1 MISRIEGVL
10 EDVVD
15 GVAEVRVGD
24 VRVGDVRAGDEAGAM
39 HGAAP
44 AGGLIYEV
52 LVPACDAGEL
62 LMQQGRRVSFFTLH
76 YLESQ
81 GQGSHFV
88 PRLIG
93 FSSREQRAFFELLT
107 TVKGIGNRKALRAM
121 QVSHARMAEA
131 IAAGDAKFLATLPE
145 IGKRTAEST
154 IVELKGKLDPF
165 LKDPSATRRALE
177 KGAVAA
183 AAAVSAAMGTAM
195 AGALPVGPAADAE
208 EVLVALGE
216 QRAQARQRIERVL
229 AAAGGESLGADEIV
243 TRALR
248 SRGVS

>member
-10 EDVVD
+10 EDVVE
-15 GVAEVRVGD
+15 GVAEVRVG
-24 VRVGDVRAGDEAGAM
+24 E
-39 HGAAP
+39 
-44 AGGLIYEV
+44 GLVHEL

-62 LMQQGRRVSFFTLH
+62 LTQQGRRVSFFTLH

-107 TVKGIGNRKALRAM
+107 TVKGIGNRKALGAM
-121 QVSHARMAEA
+121 QVSHGRMAEA
-131 IAAGDAKFLATLPE
+131 IAAGDAKFLSTLPE

-183 AAAVSAAMGTAM
+183 AAAVGAAM
-195 AGALPVGPAADAE
+195 ALAQPSGPAADAE
-208 EVLVALGE
+208 DVLVALGE
-216 QRAQARQRIERVL
+216 QRSQARQRIERVL
-229 AAAGGESLGADEIV
+229 AAAGVEALGADEIV

-248 SRGVS
+248 SRGVG

>member
-1 MISRIEGVL
+1 MISRIDGIL

-15 GVAEVRVGD
+15 GVAEVRI
-24 VRVGDVRAGDEAGAM
+24 AGGAGAASSVRDPS
-39 HGAAP
+39 GRDAS
-44 AGGLIYEV
+44 GLVASGIVTSGIVYEL

-62 LMQQGRRVSFFTLH
+62 LMRKGTKVSFVTLH

-93 FSSREQRAFFELLT
+93 FSSREQRDFFELLT

-121 QVSHARMAEA
+121 QVPHGRIAEA
-131 IAAGDAKFLATLPE
+131 IAGGDAKFLASLPE

-154 IVELKGKLDPF
+154 VVELKGKLDPF

-177 KGAVAA
+177 TTAA
-183 AAAVSAAMGTAM
+183 AAAASA
-195 AGALPVGPAADAE
+195 PSGPAADAE
-208 EVLVALGE
+208 DVLVALGE
-216 QRAQARQRIERVL
+216 PRAQARAKIERVL
-229 AAAGGESLGADEIV
+229 AAAGGEEIGADEIV

-248 SRGVS
+248 TRGVS

>member
-15 GVAEVRVGD
+15 GVAEVRVGGSAD
-24 VRVGDVRAGDEAGAM
+24 GFFVHE
-39 HGAAP
+39 
-44 AGGLIYEV
+44 L

-62 LMQQGRRVSFFTLH
+62 LMQQGKRVSFFTLH

-131 IAAGDAKFLATLPE
+131 IASGDAKFLSTLPE

-165 LKDPSATRRALE
+165 LKDPSATRRAR
-177 KGAVAA
+177 
-183 AAAVSAAMGTAM
+183 
-195 AGALPVGPAADAE
+195 AGAMPAVTVEATPLSGPAADAE
-208 EVLVALGE
+208 EMMVQLGL
-216 QRAQARQRIERVL
+216 QRAQARTAIERVL
-229 AAAGGESLGADEIV
+229 AKSTGKTLTASEIM
-243 TRALR
+243 ALAL
-248 SRGVS
+248 

>member
-15 GVAEVRVGD
+15 GVAEIRV
-24 VRVGDVRAGDEAGAM
+24 
-39 HGAAP
+39 
-44 AGGLIYEV
+44 AGGFVYEV

-62 LMQQGRRVSFFTLH
+62 LMRQGKEVAFTTLH
-76 YLESQ
+76 YFESQ

-93 FSSREQRAFFELLT
+93 FSSREQRDFFELLT

-121 QVSHARMAEA
+121 QVSHGRMAEA
-131 IAAGDAKFLATLPE
+131 IAAGDAKFLSTLPE

-177 KGAVAA
+177 KSAVAVA
-183 AAAVSAAMGTAM
+183 
-195 AGALPVGPAADAE
+195 PVIATGPAADAE

-216 QRAQARQRIERVL
+216 QRAQARTKIERVV
-229 AAAGGESLGADEIV
+229 AAAGGETLGADEIV

-248 SRGVS
+248 TRGVG

>member
-24 VRVGDVRAGDEAGAM
+24 
-39 HGAAP
+39 
-44 AGGLIYEV
+44 GLVHEL

-62 LMQQGRRVSFFTLH
+62 LTQQGRRVSFFTLH

-121 QVSHARMAEA
+121 QVPHGRMAEA
-131 IAAGDAKFLATLPE
+131 IAAGDAKFLSTLPE

-177 KGAVAA
+177 RSAVAA
-183 AAAVSAAMGTAM
+183 STGP
-195 AGALPVGPAADAE
+195 ALPTGPAADAE
-208 EVLVALGE
+208 EILVTALGE
-216 QRAQARQRIERVL
+216 QRAQARAAIERVL
-229 AAAGGESLGADEIV
+229 AAAGGEQLETNEIV

-248 SRGVS
+248 ARGVR

>member
-24 VRVGDVRAGDEAGAM
+24 
-39 HGAAP
+39 
-44 AGGLIYEV
+44 GLVYEL

-62 LMQQGRRVSFFTLH
+62 LMQQGKRVSFFTLH

-131 IAAGDAKFLATLPE
+131 IASGDAKFLSTLPE

-165 LKDPSATRRALE
+165 LKDPSATRRAL
-177 KGAVAA
+177 
-183 AAAVSAAMGTAM
+183 
-195 AGALPVGPAADAE
+195 AGAMPAVTIEATPLSGPAADAE
-208 EVLVALGE
+208 EMMVQLGL
-216 QRAQARQRIERVL
+216 QRAQARTAIERVL
-229 AAAGGESLGADEIV
+229 AKSTGKKMTASEIM
-243 TRALR
+243 ALAL
-248 SRGVS
+248 

>member
-24 VRVGDVRAGDEAGAM
+24 GV
-39 HGAAP
+39 
-44 AGGLIYEV
+44 IYEL

-62 LMQQGRRVSFFTLH
+62 TMRQGTRVPFFTLH
-76 YLESQ
+76 YLEGQ

-131 IAAGDAKFLATLPE
+131 IASGDAKFLSTLPE

-165 LKDPSATRRALE
+165 LKDPSATRRALA
-177 KGAVAA
+177 GSMPAVTVEIAPL
-183 AAAVSAAMGTAM
+183 S
-195 AGALPVGPAADAE
+195 GPAADAE
-208 EVLVALGE
+208 EMMVQLGV
-216 QRAQARQRIERVL
+216 QRAQARTAIERVL
-229 AAAGGESLGADEIV
+229 ARSTGKQMTASEI
-243 TRALR
+243 TALAL
-248 SRGVS
+248 

>member
-1 MISRIEGVL
+1 MISRIEGFL

-15 GVAEVRVGD
+15 GVAEVRV
-24 VRVGDVRAGDEAGAM
+24 AGS
-39 HGAAP
+39 
-44 AGGLIYEV
+44 GLVYEV
-52 LVPACDAGEL
+52 LVPACDAGD
-62 LMQQGRRVSFFTLH
+62 LMMRQGKEIAFVTLH
-76 YLESQ
+76 YFESQ

-93 FSSREQRAFFELLT
+93 FSSREQRDFFELLT

-121 QVSHARMAEA
+121 QVSHGRMAEA
-131 IAAGDAKFLATLPE
+131 IAAGDAKFLSTLPE

-177 KGAVAA
+177 RSAVVAVTAVA
-183 AAAVSAAMGTAM
+183 T
-195 AGALPVGPAADAE
+195 GPAADAE
-208 EVLVALGE
+208 DVLVALGE
-216 QRAQARQRIERVL
+216 QRAQARAKVERVL
-229 AAAGGESLGADEIV
+229 AASVGESIGADEIV

-248 SRGVS
+248 TRGVQ

>member
-1 MISRIEGVL
+1 MISRIEGIL
-10 EDVVD
+10 EDVAE
-15 GVAEVRVGD
+15 GMAEVRV
-24 VRVGDVRAGDEAGAM
+24 E
-39 HGAAP
+39 
-44 AGGLIYEV
+44 GGCTYEL
-52 LVPACDAGEL
+52 LVPACDASDL
-62 LMQQGRRVSFFTLH
+62 AMQHGQRVSFVTLH

-121 QVSHARMAEA
+121 TITHARMAEA

-165 LKDPSATRRALE
+165 LKDPSVTRRALE
-177 KGAVAA
+177 RTAA
-183 AAAVSAAMGTAM
+183 SATAVSIAAS
-195 AGALPVGPAADAE
+195 GPAADAE
-208 EVLVALGE
+208 DVLVTLGE
-216 QRAQARQRIERVL
+216 QRAQARASIERVL
-229 AAAGGESLGADEIV
+229 AAAGGEALGADEIV

-248 SRGVS
+248 SRGVK

>member
-1 MISRIEGVL
+1 MIARIEGTL

-15 GVAEVRVGD
+15 GVAEVRV
-24 VRVGDVRAGDEAGAM
+24 
-39 HGAAP
+39 
-44 AGGLIYEV
+44 AGGLVYEV
-52 LVPACDAGEL
+52 LVPACDAGDL
-62 LMQQGRRVSFFTLH
+62 LARQGREVSFFTLH

-81 GQGSHFV
+81 GQGSHFA

-93 FSSREQRAFFELLT
+93 FRSREQRAFFELLT

-165 LKDPSATRRALE
+165 LVDPTAARRA
-177 KGAVAA
+177 AQVAA
-183 AAAVSAAMGTAM
+183 AASAV
-195 AGALPVGPAADAE
+195 ALPVGPAADAE

-216 QRAQARQRIERVL
+216 PRAQARAKIERVVG
-229 AAAGGESLGADEIV
+229 AAGGESLGADEIV

-248 SRGVS
+248 TRGVG

>member
-1 MISRIEGVL
+1 MISRIEGIL

-15 GVAEVRVGD
+15 GLAEVRVD
-24 VRVGDVRAGDEAGAM
+24 DACT
-39 HGAAP
+39 
-44 AGGLIYEV
+44 YEL

-62 LMQQGRRVSFFTLH
+62 LMQQGKRVSFFTLH
-76 YLESQ
+76 YFESQ

-131 IAAGDAKFLATLPE
+131 IASGDAKFLSTLPE

-165 LKDPSATRRALE
+165 IKDPSATRRALE
-177 KGAVAA
+177 KSAVAA
-183 AAAVSAAMGTAM
+183 STAAA
-195 AGALPVGPAADAE
+195 ALPSGPAADAE
-208 EVLVALGE
+208 EILVTALGE
-216 QRAQARQRIERVL
+216 QRAQARAAIERVL
-229 AAAGGESLGADEIV
+229 AAAGGEQLETNDIV

-248 SRGVS
+248 ARGVR

>member
-1 MISRIEGVL
+1 MIGRIEGTL

-15 GVAEVRVGD
+15 GIAEVRV
-24 VRVGDVRAGDEAGAM
+24 
-39 HGAAP
+39 

-52 LVPACDAGEL
+52 LVPACDTGEL
-62 LMQQGRRVSFFTLH
+62 LTRQGHAVSFFILH

-93 FSSREQRAFFELLT
+93 FRSREQRAFFELLT

-121 QVSHARMAEA
+121 QVSHSRMAEA

-154 IVELKGKLDPF
+154 IVELKGKLDQF
-165 LKDPSATRRALE
+165 LADASAVKRA
-177 KGAVAA
+177 AQAMQTT
-183 AAAVSAAMGTAM
+183 VSAVP
-195 AGALPVGPAADAE
+195 LPVGPAADAE

-216 QRAQARQRIERVL
+216 PRATARTKIERVISTS
-229 AAAGGESLGADEIV
+229 GGESLGADEIV

-248 SRGVS
+248 TRGVG

>member
-15 GVAEVRVGD
+15 GVAEVRV
-24 VRVGDVRAGDEAGAM
+24 AGS
-39 HGAAP
+39 
-44 AGGLIYEV
+44 GLVYEV
-52 LVPACDAGEL
+52 LVPACDAGD
-62 LMQQGRRVSFFTLH
+62 LMMRQGKEIAFVTLH

-93 FSSREQRAFFELLT
+93 FSSREQRDFFELLT

-121 QVSHARMAEA
+121 QVSHGRMAEA
-131 IAAGDAKFLATLPE
+131 IAAGDAKFLSTLPE
-145 IGKRTAEST
+145 IGRRTAEST

-177 KGAVAA
+177 RSAVV
-183 AAAVSAAMGTAM
+183 AVTAM
-195 AGALPVGPAADAE
+195 ATGPAADAE
-208 EVLVALGE
+208 DVLVALGE
-216 QRAQARQRIERVL
+216 QRAQARAKVERVM
-229 AAAGGESLGADEIV
+229 AASVGESIGADEIV

-248 SRGVS
+248 TRGVQ

>member
-1 MISRIEGVL
+1 V
-10 EDVVD
+10 
-15 GVAEVRVGD
+15 
-24 VRVGDVRAGDEAGAM
+24 
-39 HGAAP
+39 
-44 AGGLIYEV
+44 YEV
-52 LVPACDAGEL
+52 LVPACDAGD
-62 LMQQGRRVSFFTLH
+62 LMMRQGKEIAFVTLH

-93 FSSREQRAFFELLT
+93 FSSREQRDFFELLT

-121 QVSHARMAEA
+121 QVSHGRMAEA
-131 IAAGDAKFLATLPE
+131 IAAGDAKFLSTLPE

-177 KGAVAA
+177 RSAVVAVTAVA
-183 AAAVSAAMGTAM
+183 T
-195 AGALPVGPAADAE
+195 GPAADAE
-208 EVLVALGE
+208 DVLVALGE
-216 QRAQARQRIERVL
+216 QRAQARAKVERVL
-229 AAAGGESLGADEIV
+229 AASVGESIGADEIV

-248 SRGVS
+248 TRGVQ

>member
-15 GVAEVRVGD
+15 GVAEIRV
-24 VRVGDVRAGDEAGAM
+24 
-39 HGAAP
+39 
-44 AGGLIYEV
+44 AGGFVYEV

-62 LMQQGRRVSFFTLH
+62 LMRQGKEVAFTTLH
-76 YLESQ
+76 YFESQ

-93 FSSREQRAFFELLT
+93 FSSREQRDFFELLT

-121 QVSHARMAEA
+121 QVSHGRMAEA
-131 IAAGDAKFLATLPE
+131 IAAGDAKFLSTLPE

-177 KGAVAA
+177 KSAVVVA
-183 AAAVSAAMGTAM
+183 
-195 AGALPVGPAADAE
+195 PVIATGPAADAE

-216 QRAQARQRIERVL
+216 QRAQARTKIERVV
-229 AAAGGESLGADEIV
+229 AAAGGETLGADEIV

-248 SRGVS
+248 TRGVG

>member
-10 EDVVD
+10 EDVVE
-15 GVAEVRVGD
+15 GVAEVRVG
-24 VRVGDVRAGDEAGAM
+24 E
-39 HGAAP
+39 
-44 AGGLIYEV
+44 GLVHEL

-62 LMQQGRRVSFFTLH
+62 LTQQGRRVSFFTLH

-121 QVSHARMAEA
+121 QVSHGRMAEA
-131 IAAGDAKFLATLPE
+131 IAAGDAKFLSTLPE

-183 AAAVSAAMGTAM
+183 AAAVGAAM
-195 AGALPVGPAADAE
+195 ALAQPSGPAADAE
-208 EVLVALGE
+208 DVLVALGE
-216 QRAQARQRIERVL
+216 QRSQARQRSSGCWPRP
-229 AAAGGESLGADEIV
+229 ASRRSAP
-243 TRALR
+243 TR
-248 SRGVS
+248 S

>member
-1 MISRIEGVL
+1 MISRIDGTLVDL
-10 EDVVD
+10 VD
-15 GVAEVRVGD
+15 GAAEVR
-24 VRVGDVRAGDEAGAM
+24 
-39 HGAAP
+39 AP
-44 AGGLIYEV
+44 GGLVYEV
-52 LVPACDAGEL
+52 LVPACDAGAL
-62 LMQQGRRVSFFTLH
+62 LLKVGQPIEFHTLH
-76 YLESQ
+76 YLEGQ

-121 QVSHARMAEA
+121 QVTHGRMAEA
-131 IAAGDAKFLATLPE
+131 IASGDAKFLATLPE

-165 LKDPSATRRALE
+165 LKDPAAARRA
-177 KGAVAA
+177 APSIVAA
-183 AAAVSAAMGTAM
+183 AP
-195 AGALPVGPAADAE
+195 LPSGPAADAE

-216 QRAQARQRIERVL
+216 PRPQARTLVERVL
-229 AAAGGESLGADEIV
+229 AAGEASGADEIV

-248 SRGVS
+248 LRGVG

>member
-1 MISRIEGVL
+1 MIARIEGTL

-15 GVAEVRVGD
+15 GVAEVRV
-24 VRVGDVRAGDEAGAM
+24 
-39 HGAAP
+39 
-44 AGGLIYEV
+44 AGGIVYEL

-62 LMQQGRRVSFFTLH
+62 LARQGREVSFFTLH

-81 GQGSHFV
+81 GQGSHFA
-88 PRLIG
+88 PRVIG
-93 FSSREQRAFFELLT
+93 FRSREQRAFFELLT

-165 LKDPSATRRALE
+165 LADPTAAKRA
-177 KGAVAA
+177 AQM
-183 AAAVSAAMGTAM
+183 AAAVSAV
-195 AGALPVGPAADAE
+195 ALPVGPAADAE

-216 QRAQARQRIERVL
+216 PRAQARAKIERVVG
-229 AAAGGESLGADEIV
+229 AAGGESLGADEIV

-248 SRGVS
+248 TRGVG

>member
-24 VRVGDVRAGDEAGAM
+24 GT
-39 HGAAP
+39 H
-44 AGGLIYEV
+44 GGLVHEL

-62 LMQQGRRVSFFTLH
+62 LMQQGKRVSFFTLH

-131 IAAGDAKFLATLPE
+131 IASGDAKFLSTLPE

-165 LKDPSATRRALE
+165 LKDPSATRRALA
-177 KGAVAA
+177 GAMPSGTMPVAVA
-183 AAAVSAAMGTAM
+183 T
-195 AGALPVGPAADAE
+195 GPAADAE
-208 EVLVALGE
+208 EMMVQMGV
-216 QRAQARQRIERVL
+216 QRAQARTAIDRVL
-229 AAAGGESLGADEIV
+229 ASVADGKLTASEIV
-243 TRALR
+243 ARAL
-248 SRGVS
+248 